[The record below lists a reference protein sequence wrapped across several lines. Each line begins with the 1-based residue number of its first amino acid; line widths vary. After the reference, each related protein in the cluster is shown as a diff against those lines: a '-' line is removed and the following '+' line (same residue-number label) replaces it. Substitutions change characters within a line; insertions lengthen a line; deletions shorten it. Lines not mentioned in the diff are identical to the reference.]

1 MGQTDGK
8 VFKVMSNRKV
18 IIWFFSLLA
27 VLVLYFLF
35 TWSSPTPQ
43 IVIDKSADQPEST
56 GISEQP
62 AGRVGKIGDVGIGAV
77 QQARYTHLNSR
88 KEVDREFGFEKLIHE
103 MGDEWEIE
111 KPFMNIFRRDFECRI
126 TADSGK
132 VQVQVAG
139 GRPVPK
145 DASLNGNVVIHIIP
159 TADSDVT
166 ESFIYLDDIIFIS
179 ERSQFST
186 KGPVKFVNDNAKLT
200 GKGLELVYNEQT
212 RRLDFLRIMH
222 LDDLSLRI
230 PSKENSS
237 SRKSELQTAGA
248 GSMPADT
255 VAAKPQHDKSGKD
268 KKGEYYKCTLNGNVV
283 INTPEQVV
291 VADELLIND
300 IFQSKEKKSKDHGG
314 NSSGKSGTAPAA
326 QGEPNEPGKFT
337 DINVS
342 CDNGITVTPKDSQIP
357 YASPADK
364 SDTTAA
370 DRVVKIAGRESKR
383 AAFAAQ
389 KIDYSLSDNTVTLE
403 GDCLCTAFQ
412 NETNGLRKHT
422 LSSQKI
428 TVTLSREKE
437 DKPFAWAEGIKK
449 VVAEG
454 GVVQLATAKMT
465 GEKILGFSK
474 LKCSRFEYDSDSDK
488 LVANGPGLIAI
499 DNSNIAPP
507 QKQKVKPAKFG
518 LRRQCYAV
526 VRDFQTLTYDLKSN
540 TFSADNSGGGLII
553 DYFPV
558 DRGKTDTQVT
568 ITAGHIDAKLLDMP
582 AGGMELM
589 NLTAT
594 GGVTYEEK
602 DIQFAGS
609 NLIYDA
615 DSSMINIKGDKSQP
629 CLLNGALVD
638 AIKYD
643 LKKNKFKAEVR
654 SPGALQFK

>member
-1 MGQTDGK
+1 
-8 VFKVMSNRKV
+8 MSNRKL
-18 IIWFFSLLA
+18 IIGLLSLLVA
-27 VLVLYFLF
+27 LALYLFF

-43 IVIDKSADQPEST
+43 IVADKSSDQPEST

-62 AGRVGKIGDVGIGAV
+62 EGRVGKIGDVGISAV
-77 QQARYTHLNSR
+77 QQAKYTHLNSK
-88 KEVDREFGFEKLIHE
+88 KEVDREFGFEKLLHE
-103 MGDEWEIE
+103 VGDEWEIE

-139 GRPVPK
+139 GKPTPR

-212 RRLDFLRIMH
+212 RRLDFLRIIQ

-237 SRKSELQTAGA
+237 SRQGKPQTAA
-248 GSMPADT
+248 AAPLSADT
-255 VAAKPQHDKSGKD
+255 ATIKPEQSKPDKD
-268 KKGEYYKCTLNGNVV
+268 KKGEYYKCTLSGNVV

-291 VADELLIND
+291 VTDELLIND
-300 IFQSKEKKSKDHGG
+300 IFQSKEKKSKDRGK
-314 NSSGKSGTAPAA
+314 NDTASGAA
-326 QGEPNEPGKFT
+326 ADVRNEPNEPEKFT

-342 CDNGITVTPKDSQIP
+342 CDNGIVVTPKDSTFSYEDALP
-357 YASPADK
+357 AEKPSTSPAD
-364 SDTTAA
+364 
-370 DRVVKIAGRESKR
+370 RVAKITGQESKR
-383 AAFAAQ
+383 AAFAAK
-389 KIDYSLSDNTVTLE
+389 KIDYSLADNIVILE

-422 LSSQKI
+422 LSAQKI

-437 DKPFAWAEGIKK
+437 NKPFAWAEGIKK
-449 VVAEG
+449 VIAEG
-454 GVVQLATAKMT
+454 GVVQLATAKMA

-474 LKCSRFEYDSDSDK
+474 LKCSRFEYDGDSDK
-488 LVANGPGLIAI
+488 LIANGPGLIAI
-499 DNSNIAPP
+499 DNSKIAAP
-507 QKQKVKPAKFG
+507 QKQKARPAKFG

-526 VRDFQTLTYDLKSN
+526 VRDFQSLTYNLKSN
-540 TFSADNSGGGLII
+540 TLSADNSGGGLII

-568 ITAGHIDAKLLDMP
+568 ITAGHIDAKLQDMP
-582 AGGMELM
+582 TGGMELT

-609 NLIYDA
+609 DLVYDA
-615 DSSMINIKGDKSQP
+615 DKSLINIKGDKTQP

-643 LKKNKFKAEVR
+643 LKKNKFKAEVK
-654 SPGALQFK
+654 SPGIFQFK